1 MADFDFYANE
11 PPLPVHRQAK
21 GLSQQQ
27 LIDELLAHGSNPT
40 GFPYDDIEELQKV
53 YDAQFE
59 LMKIDRE
66 AWLKAERQIG
76 IDRIVAQQKARENQ
90 RDSQRIEKELNANPD
105 IVNWVSLLEKGQCN
119 KAAVFNS
126 RSPAMALY
134 IVRSIPAPESVL
146 TSLELCRCRIDNH
159 VARIIGSML
168 RKNRSIQR
176 LQLSTNSIAS
186 PGLKHIA
193 EALQVN
199 NVLKAL
205 DLSHNPL
212 VSLSGS
218 RVQPKPPRDRKQLSL
233 PPIAGALVPSDA
245 PQTRDLPSTPAPTG
259 LPSQISSSSLMPQ
272 HDNPVPDDPAL
283 DYAGLDA
290 LKSALE
296 RNTTLQVL
304 SLQTCGFDRAAARR
318 VVDGVEQ
325 NSTLVVLEMD
335 TTDLSVAKLA
345 DLHRCVAFSL
355 GAQAWARLPLYLRVA
370 THCTT

>member
-1 MADFDFYANE
+1 MIMADFYANE

-27 LIDELLAHGSNPT
+27 LIDELIANGRNPT
-40 GFPYDDIEELQKV
+40 GFAYDDIEELQKV

-76 IDRIVAQQKARENQ
+76 IDRVVAQQKAREKQ
-90 RDSQRIEKELNANPD
+90 RDSQRIEKELKANTD
-105 IVNWVSLLEKGQCN
+105 VVNWVSLLHKGHCN

-126 RSPAMALY
+126 RTPAMALH
-134 IVRSIPAPESVL
+134 IVTSIPAPESVL

-159 VARIIGSML
+159 VAQAIGAML
-168 RKNRSIQR
+168 RQNRSIQR
-176 LQLSTNSIAS
+176 LQLSDNSIAS

-193 EALQVN
+193 EALKVN

-212 VSLSGS
+212 VCASGS
-218 RVQPKPPRDRKQLSL
+218 RVPPKPPRDSEHLSL
-233 PPIAGALVPSDA
+233 PPITGAAAATTTTTTTTTMATSDVALTPSVQAGL
-245 PQTRDLPSTPAPTG
+245 PAPSRTN
-259 LPSQISSSSLMPQ
+259 SLMPP
-272 HDNPVPDDPAL
+272 HGNPVPDDPAL

-296 RNTTLQVL
+296 QNTTLQVL

-318 VVDGVEQ
+318 VVDGMEQ

-335 TTDLSVAKLA
+335 TTDLSVAKLE
-345 DLHRCVAFSL
+345 DLHRCVVFAFFVVV
-355 GAQAWARLPLYLRVA
+355 PCFV
-370 THCTT
+370 CVCV